1 MVRQKKP
8 LVMHLQRVLKPY
20 VPADWEDMNA
30 KYYEATIPI
39 SLDPFSAPG
48 SVEAKEEV
56 PLVPVPVPQEA
67 EADRNPKKKTAARKA
82 AKSGQPPTMYEEP
95 AADVHPY
102 LSATTTATVELRLR
116 HTLTRLSSDRVRPAL
131 TPSQLIPTRSRT
143 QTTGSSQSVSVDFE
157 EAIKDMATHLLK
169 EYYEVNPAEKNA
181 AGDTLDER
189 EARRVRFLDYF
200 QSTGQ
205 VLAYKTKISGLV
217 LRIIEEKFH
226 TDPTATPEDVGKLQ
240 NELYVFLL
248 EHMHV
253 ALQELIDADTARP
266 TGGAPA
272 ADRVADSEEGEEGA
286 VPADAPSNIAD
297 VWYQRAQEAEMTG
310 ELSLASSC
318 HQSRIAS
325 YVGSSRYPEM
335 WTDAAAFY
343 TRIGDSAQAEV
354 CYREAIACDPTY
366 LPALL
371 GYGMWLLTYERLG
384 EAAIFLH
391 SAVDLSPEDGLLW
404 AIISLLNSL
413 HIALLKEG
421 SPNYTNEAAKW
432 RREREDSIQQ
442 AVQRFKKVDPDA
454 TEEKALLRLA
464 NYALQLHHRE
474 LANICL
480 CQCEAGKREVEI
492 FYARLFVQAEQY
504 REALHTLGE
513 LEETEVEG
521 AGSPEE
527 QDELNIL
534 RAECEA
540 ALGHTQQA
548 ITLYK
553 KALCADNEPPAYLK
567 RSQAVLPPSQEAE
580 VPVEAWRRRQFL
592 NAYVRVGNLLLGE
605 GKYRDALGVFAIL
618 LQVWP
623 SSLAWLGAGIAYYR
637 SGNLENAEE
646 CLAESNVLDPSN
658 PRTWG
663 YLTLLV
669 VRLQTAGVEDTL
681 QQLRLHDLVDPALW
695 AEIGKEL
702 LTSNHGSLA
711 VWCLRR
717 ALYLDGR
724 AAGGKSHG
732 MHSTL
737 TSTTQY
743 YLAQALVEQRE
754 WEEAQELLESVAEH
768 SPNEVLKAK
777 AEEELH
783 QLRSF
788 ST

>member
-1 MVRQKKP
+1 MTSSKDIVNYLDVKLEGVKNLPPDWTEGMTATEGTSIYSQNPFRYKVSFTIPGTADAGSAADEHTTYTYENGRLLPSLPKYTQYIAAAAPPPLSGTDEVNPIRDFPETMGELQQTGETLDDPSSPQGQEEAPPQLLWAVTYEEAPPALPSDEKKNRKKGGSTVSSTVGKEDSTAPPPLPPLPDNDEQPPCVIRVPLTTAQERALESMVRQKKP

-474 LANICL
+474 LAN
-480 CQCEAGKREVEI
+480 
-492 FYARLFVQAEQY
+492 
-504 REALHTLGE
+504 
-513 LEETEVEG
+513 
-521 AGSPEE
+521 
-527 QDELNIL
+527 
-534 RAECEA
+534 
-540 ALGHTQQA
+540 
-548 ITLYK
+548 
-553 KALCADNEPPAYLK
+553 YL
-567 RSQAVLPPSQEAE
+567 L
-580 VPVEAWRRRQFL
+580 VPV
-592 NAYVRVGNLLLGE
+592 
-605 GKYRDALGVFAIL
+605 
-618 LQVWP
+618 
-623 SSLAWLGAGIAYYR
+623 
-637 SGNLENAEE
+637 
-646 CLAESNVLDPSN
+646 
-658 PRTWG
+658 
-663 YLTLLV
+663 
-669 VRLQTAGVEDTL
+669 
-681 QQLRLHDLVDPALW
+681 
-695 AEIGKEL
+695 
-702 LTSNHGSLA
+702 
-711 VWCLRR
+711 
-717 ALYLDGR
+717 
-724 AAGGKSHG
+724 
-732 MHSTL
+732 
-737 TSTTQY
+737 
-743 YLAQALVEQRE
+743 
-754 WEEAQELLESVAEH
+754 
-768 SPNEVLKAK
+768 
-777 AEEELH
+777 
-783 QLRSF
+783 
-788 ST
+788 